1 MHCDALLVSTEH
13 TTFDRALALPGAHNC
28 LPCRIYSSVPGGG
41 YNFTSGTSIATPFV
55 SGSAALLLAVAQ
67 DRLGLTL
74 TAQELKQ
81 RLMDSVEVLLALKG
95 RSATGGRLRTDW
107 ALQALLGQQLS
118 PASACFARKGDKKK
132 CKKASDTK
140 KASRRQA
147 DDGGVAA
154 AQSMEAELEPAV
166 AVPEPAEAMAAPA
179 VAAAP
184 AQRLV
189 AVAEPAVA
197 VAGPAVAMAEP
208 AVAAAPAP
216 AEAAAAA
223 APTAADAVA
232 APAPTPAS
240 KRHSSRRMGN
250 SLPTF

>member
-1 MHCDALLVSTEH
+1 M
-13 TTFDRALALPGAHNC
+13 
-28 LPCRIYSSVPGGG
+28 PGGG

-74 TAQELKQ
+74 SAQELKE
-81 RLMDSVEVLLALKG
+81 RLMASVEVLPALKG

-107 ALQALLGQQLS
+107 ALQALLGHQLS

-132 CKKASDTK
+132 CKKGKDAK
-140 KASRRQA
+140 KASRLQA

-154 AQSMEAELEPAV
+154 AQST
-166 AVPEPAEAMAAPA
+166 EPAEAAA
-179 VAAAP
+179 
-184 AQRLV
+184 
-189 AVAEPAVA
+189 
-197 VAGPAVAMAEP
+197 AEP

-216 AEAAAAA
+216 VEADLAAAAAAAAAA
-223 APTAADAVA
+223 AP
-232 APAPTPAS
+232 APAPAS